1 MVSVFF
7 FFLPN
12 CFLLTSKFTH
22 VPLCVCINNKL
33 YMGMQRERRSTD
45 AAVALSFLS
54 SARSVR
60 RFAPRRC
67 SFFFFYPFVCER
79 KKKKIALQPHAR
91 QCCRKGRSG
100 RQETH
105 AQQYIYIHTH
115 MLAYQRTLEKVIS
128 FLLLFA
134 SANVAVLIQKK
145 EGRKKKRRR
154 RKGKCGTV
162 MSPFFFFNDKRNK
175 GKEREN
181 LTSTI
186 FQIFSEEDSCARV
199 RTTYSLSF
207 FFFREGRGTAAQ
219 E

>member
-67 SFFFFYPFVCER
+67 SFFFFYPFVCE
-79 KKKKIALQPHAR
+79 KKKKKKKR
-91 QCCRKGRSG
+91 QLCSLTLDNAAGREDQAGKRHMRSSI
-100 RQETH
+100 
-105 AQQYIYIHTH
+105 YIYTHTCSH
-115 MLAYQRTLEKVIS
+115 TSVHWKKS
-128 FLLLFA
+128 FPFCCCSRAQMWQFLF
-134 SANVAVLIQKK
+134 KK
-145 EGRKKKRRR
+145 RRVEKKKRRR

-162 MSPFFFFNDKRNK
+162 MSPFFFF
-175 GKEREN
+175 
-181 LTSTI
+181 
-186 FQIFSEEDSCARV
+186 
-199 RTTYSLSF
+199 
-207 FFFREGRGTAAQ
+207 
-219 E
+219 

>member
-67 SFFFFYPFVCER
+67 SFFFFYPFVCE
-79 KKKKIALQPHAR
+79 KKKKEKKKTALQPHAR

-105 AQQYIYIHTH
+105 AQQYIYIYTHTCSH
-115 MLAYQRTLEKVIS
+115 TSVHWKKS
-128 FLLLFA
+128 FPFCCCSRAQMWQFLF
-134 SANVAVLIQKK
+134 KK
-145 EGRKKKRRR
+145 RRVEKKKRRR

-162 MSPFFFFNDKRNK
+162 MSPFFFF
-175 GKEREN
+175 
-181 LTSTI
+181 
-186 FQIFSEEDSCARV
+186 
-199 RTTYSLSF
+199 
-207 FFFREGRGTAAQ
+207 
-219 E
+219 

>member
-1 MVSVFF
+1 
-7 FFLPN
+7 
-12 CFLLTSKFTH
+12 
-22 VPLCVCINNKL
+22 
-33 YMGMQRERRSTD
+33 
-45 AAVALSFLS
+45 
-54 SARSVR
+54 
-60 RFAPRRC
+60 
-67 SFFFFYPFVCER
+67 
-79 KKKKIALQPHAR
+79 
-91 QCCRKGRSG
+91 
-100 RQETH
+100 
-105 AQQYIYIHTH
+105 

-145 EGRKKKRRR
+145 EGKKK
-154 RKGKCGTV
+154 KKKKAQGIMWHCYV
-162 MSPFFFFNDKRNK
+162 SFFFFNDKRNK

-186 FQIFSEEDSCARV
+186 FQIFSEEGSCARV